1 MSEKTTS
8 GVHWSFWLVAAVA
21 LIWNGLGSVNY
32 LVQVY
37 ADSLD
42 AYREVEQAIIAGRP
56 AWATAGF
63 AIGVFGGTV
72 GGLLL
77 LIRHAIASHMFIA
90 SLVGVIVA
98 TVHTLGVDADFGIG
112 ELIVIAIMPVV
123 VAALFLWYAK
133 HAEGKGWIS

>member
-8 GVHWSFWLVAAVA
+8 GVHWSFWVIAAIAV
-21 LIWNGLGSVNY
+21 IWNGLGSVNY

-56 AWATAGF
+56 VWATAGF

-112 ELIVIAIMPVV
+112 ELIVIAFMPVI

>member
-8 GVHWSFWLVAAVA
+8 GVHWSFWVIAAIAV
-21 LIWNGLGSVNY
+21 IWNGLGSVNY

-56 AWATAGF
+56 VWATAGF

-77 LIRHAIASHMFIA
+77 LTRHAIASHMFIA

-112 ELIVIAIMPVV
+112 ELIVIAFMPVI

>member
-1 MSEKTTS
+1 MEEKTTS
-8 GVHWSFWLVAAVA
+8 GIHWSFWVIAAVA

-63 AIGVFGGTV
+63 AVGVFGGTV
-72 GGLLL
+72 GGLFMML
-77 LIRHAIASHMFIA
+77 RHAIATHLFIV
-90 SLVGVIVA
+90 SLIGVLVT
-98 TVHTLGVDADFGIG
+98 TVHTLGVDADFGVG
-112 ELIVIAIMPVV
+112 EMIVIALMPVA
-123 VAALFLWYAK
+123 VAVFFLWYAK
-133 HAEGKGWIS
+133 YAQGKTWIS

>member
-1 MSEKTTS
+1 MEEKTSS
-8 GVHWSFWLVAAVA
+8 GVHWSFWGIAAIA

-37 ADSLD
+37 GESLD

-72 GGLLL
+72 GGLFLML
-77 LIRHAIASHMFIA
+77 RHVIATHLFIA
-90 SLVGVIVA
+90 SLIGVLIT
-98 TVHTLGVDADFGIG
+98 TVHTLSVDTEFGIG
-112 ELIVIAIMPVV
+112 ELIVMAFMPVI
-123 VAALFLWYAK
+123 VAVLFLWYAK